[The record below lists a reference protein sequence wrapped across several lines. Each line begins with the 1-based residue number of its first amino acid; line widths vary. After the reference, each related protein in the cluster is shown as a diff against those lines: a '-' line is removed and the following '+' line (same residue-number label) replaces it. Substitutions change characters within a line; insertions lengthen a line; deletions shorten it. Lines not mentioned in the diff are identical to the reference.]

1 MKTRSMA
8 AVIVVSTIACQPD
21 AEPLD
26 RPGVQQRDSAGI
38 RIVENRRPPDASR
51 LGWRIDPEP
60 VVSIG
65 VLEGDE
71 AHLLFQAS
79 DAIRLADGR
88 IVIANRGSAELRIF
102 DSNGIHLATRGG
114 LGEGPGEFAD
124 LWRVERWPGDSIVA
138 WYAPGRGA
146 GMSVFDADGNYGRT
160 FRLEDVGVLFSPS
173 FATTDGSI
181 LATRIPEGGDTAVF
195 QLRDGEGRVRS
206 SFGTHPGSEPYGMTV
221 DGRRQLSWKTFGR
234 SPVWATWGHLV
245 AIGHTGRYEIKGFR
259 ADGSLER
266 IVRRNLVPRT
276 PTPADIEANIL
287 ARMGGTRGMSDAEA
301 ARARAEWLSRYRDV
315 PVAEHLPAFESIM
328 TDAVAHLWVEEY
340 ESPTDDFSA
349 RLWTVFD
356 LEGRVLGFFE
366 TPKDWRILEIG
377 EDYFLVRVLNELGVE
392 SVQLW
397 RLDRSSG

>member
-8 AVIVVSTIACQPD
+8 AVIVASTIACQPD
-21 AEPLD
+21 ADPLV

-38 RIVENRRPPDASR
+38 RIVENPRPPDASR

-102 DSNGIHLATRGG
+102 DSNGNHLATRGG

-181 LATRIPEGGDTAVF
+181 LATRIPEGGDTRRLPASGWRRPGQEF
-195 QLRDGEGRVRS
+195 LRDAPRQRAVRHDCGR
-206 SFGTHPGSEPYGMTV
+206 
-221 DGRRQLSWKTFGR
+221 
-234 SPVWATWGHLV
+234 ATAAVMEDL
-245 AIGHTGRYEIKGFR
+245 R
-259 ADGSLER
+259 AD
-266 IVRRNLVPRT
+266 
-276 PTPADIEANIL
+276 
-287 ARMGGTRGMSDAEA
+287 ARVG
-301 ARARAEWLSRYRDV
+301 DV
-315 PVAEHLPAFESIM
+315 
-328 TDAVAHLWVEEY
+328 W
-340 ESPTDDFSA
+340 
-349 RLWTVFD
+349 
-356 LEGRVLGFFE
+356 
-366 TPKDWRILEIG
+366 
-377 EDYFLVRVLNELGVE
+377 
-392 SVQLW
+392 
-397 RLDRSSG
+397 